1 MPPYVSPPP
10 VAGLEPTL
18 PSSWY
23 RSEKVFGLEKER
35 VFFREW
41 LCVGREEELAS
52 PGSHRVLDVLGE
64 SVILVR
70 NRENQLRAFYN
81 VCRHRGSRLCRP
93 DAVASAGAC
102 GTGGSAAASTD
113 ASVSRTR
120 GTAAGGADSSHAIV
134 DRPAHGPAIAGGIAA
149 GRIVCPYHQWTYDLD
164 GRLLAAPYLTTEP
177 GFDKSVVSLYP
188 ISVDTWGGF
197 VFLHLTP
204 ATAKPFAA
212 QAGGVP
218 DRLRRYPLSD
228 LRIGHTIEY
237 QVAANWKVI
246 CENYNECYHCAGV
259 HPELCAIVPAF
270 KDRGG
275 SNLDWERGIPH
286 REGAYTFTKSGT
298 TRRRA
303 FPTLNEDE
311 QVRHKGELLYPNL
324 FVSLACDHAAV
335 FILRPRSPERTDI
348 TCLFLFEPFEL
359 EKPDFDPSDTVDFWD
374 VVNRQDWAICE
385 TVQQGI
391 SSRVHERG
399 YYAPMEDFN
408 LDIRRYVL
416 ERIGDAVPAGD
427 SLAGRSVADSL

>member
-1 MPPYVSPPP
+1 MTGYVSPPP

-23 RSEKVFGLEKER
+23 RSDKVFGLEKER
-35 VFFREW
+35 IFFREW
-41 LCVGREEELAS
+41 LCVGREEELLS
-52 PGSHRVLDVLGE
+52 PASHRVLDVLGE

-93 DAVASAGAC
+93 NAGVGIDSNVGAPTTTGAAV
-102 GTGGSAAASTD
+102 
-113 ASVSRTR
+113 
-120 GTAAGGADSSHAIV
+120 
-134 DRPAHGPAIAGGIAA
+134 AGGITAN
-149 GRIVCPYHQWTYDLD
+149 RIVCPYHQWTYNLD
-164 GRLLAAPYLTTEP
+164 GHLVAAPYLTTEP
-177 GFDKSVVSLYP
+177 GFDKSLFSLYP
-188 ISVDTWGGF
+188 VGVETWGGF
-197 VFLHLTP
+197 IFLNLTP
-204 ATAKPFAA
+204 ATARPFLE
-212 QAGGVP
+212 QITGIP
-218 DRLRRYPLSD
+218 ERTRRYPLSE
-228 LRIGHTIEY
+228 LRIGRTIEY

-270 KDRGG
+270 RDRGG

-298 TRRRA
+298 THRRA

-311 QVRHKGELLYPNL
+311 QIRHKGELLYPNL
-324 FVSLACDHAAV
+324 FVSLACDHVAV

-348 TCLFLFEPFEL
+348 TCHFLFEPFEL
-359 EKPDFDPSDTVDFWD
+359 QKPDFDPSDAVEFWD
-374 VVNRQDWAICE
+374 VVNRQDWLICE
-385 TVQQGI
+385 RVQEGI

-416 ERIGDAVPAGD
+416 ERIGDA
-427 SLAGRSVADSL
+427 ADSL

>member
-1 MPPYVSPPP
+1 MTRYVSPPP

-18 PSSWY
+18 PSTWY
-23 RSEKVFGLEKER
+23 RSEQVFGLEKER
-35 VFFREW
+35 IFFREW
-41 LCVGREEELAS
+41 LCVGREEELPS

-81 VCRHRGSRLCRP
+81 VCRHRGSRLCR
-93 DAVASAGAC
+93 AEN
-102 GTGGSAAASTD
+102 
-113 ASVSRTR
+113 
-120 GTAAGGADSSHAIV
+120 AGGAGGNCGAQGTS
-134 DRPAHGPAIAGGIAA
+134 GPAIAGGIAA

-164 GRLLAAPYLTTEP
+164 GRLVAAPYLTTEP
-177 GFDKSVVSLYP
+177 DFDKSLFSLYP
-188 ISVDTWGGF
+188 IGVESWGGF
-197 VFLHLTP
+197 VFLNLTP
-204 ATAKPFAA
+204 ANAKPFLE
-212 QAGGVP
+212 QAGGVLE
-218 DRLRRYPLSD
+218 RVRRYPLSE

-237 QVAANWKVI
+237 QVAANWKVL

-270 KDRGG
+270 RDRGG

-324 FVSLACDHAAV
+324 FVSLACDHVAV
-335 FILRPRSPERTDI
+335 FILRPRSAGRTDI
-348 TCLFLFEPFEL
+348 TCHFLFEPSEL
-359 EKPDFDPSDTVDFWD
+359 AKPDFDPSDTVEFWD
-374 VVNRQDWAICE
+374 VINRQDWIICE
-385 TVQQGI
+385 RVQEGI
-391 SSRVHERG
+391 SSRVHDRG

-416 ERIGDAVPAGD
+416 ERIGDA
-427 SLAGRSVADSL
+427 ADSSS

>member
-1 MPPYVSPPP
+1 MTRYVSPPP

-18 PSSWY
+18 PSTWY

-41 LCVGREEELAS
+41 LCVGREEELPS

-64 SVILVR
+64 SVIVVR

-81 VCRHRGSRLCRP
+81 VCRHRGARLCRP
-93 DAVASAGAC
+93 DSAGSVSAGDCGHAASAAG
-102 GTGGSAAASTD
+102 
-113 ASVSRTR
+113 RT
-120 GTAAGGADSSHAIV
+120 TS
-134 DRPAHGPAIAGGIAA
+134 GPAIAGGIAA
-149 GRIVCPYHQWTYDLD
+149 NRIVCPYHQWTYDLD
-164 GRLLAAPYLTTEP
+164 GRLLAAPHLTTEP
-177 GFDKSVVSLYP
+177 GFDKSSFSLYP
-188 ISVDTWGGF
+188 IGVETWGGF

-204 ATAKPFAA
+204 ATAKPFTE

-218 DRLRRYPLSD
+218 ERTRRYPLSD

-286 REGAYTFTKSGT
+286 REGAYTFTKSGS

-303 FPTLNEDE
+303 FPTLNADE

-324 FVSLACDHAAV
+324 FVSLACDHTTV
-335 FILRPRSPERTDI
+335 FILRPRSPDRTDI
-348 TCLFLFEPFEL
+348 TCHFLFEPFEL
-359 EKPDFDPSDTVDFWD
+359 EKSDFDPSDTVEFWD

-385 TVQQGI
+385 IVQQGI

-416 ERIGDAVPAGD
+416 ERIGDLVPAGD